1 MIKKNIAVLCGGWSE
16 ERLISLKSGD
26 SVYKCLKQNGY
37 EVSKIDVKTPNEA
50 FNKELYSEFDLVFIL
65 LHGRGGEDGEIQKFF
80 EENDIAF
87 TGSNSQSSRITM
99 NKIKTKEIWKKNNIK
114 TPEYFIYEQNFLI
127 DNLSSFEKWV
137 IKPNLEGSSN
147 GISFY
152 NNFEGEEDFQKK
164 INLAKKY
171 DDSVLIERFIDGKE
185 ITVPI
190 INKRCL
196 KPIHIIPEGEFYD
209 FDAKYVSNKT
219 KYLEYSIESERFDTL
234 NNLVINA
241 YELVGAENWGRIDII
256 DDGIDYFLIELN
268 SVPGMTETSLVPKS
282 SHLSG
287 ISYLELLES
296 IMDQA
301 LAKKALFL

>member
-1 MIKKNIAVLCGGWSE
+1 MISKKIAVLCGGWSE

-26 SVYKCLKQNGY
+26 SVYKCLKENGY
-37 EVSKIDVKTPNEA
+37 EVSKIDVRTANEA
-50 FNKELYSEFDLVFIL
+50 FNRELYSEFDLVFIL

-80 EENDIAF
+80 EENDIVF

-114 TPEYFIYEQNFLI
+114 TPEYFIYEENFQM

-152 NNFEGEEDFQKK
+152 KNPEGKEDFQKK

-196 KPIHIIPEGEFYD
+196 RPIHIIPEGEFYD

-219 KYLEYSIESERFDTL
+219 KYLEYAIESERLETL

-256 DDGIDYFLIELN
+256 DDGMDYFLIELN

-296 IMDQA
+296 IMGHA
-301 LAKKALFL
+301 LAKKA

>member
-26 SVYKCLKQNGY
+26 SVYKCLKENGY
-37 EVSKIDVKTPNEA
+37 EVSKIDVKTANEA
-50 FNKELYSEFDLVFIL
+50 FNKELYSKFDLVFIL

-80 EENDIAF
+80 EENDIVF

-114 TPEYFIYEQNFLI
+114 TPEYFIYEENFQI

-152 NNFEGEEDFQKK
+152 NNIGGEEDFQKK

-196 KPIHIIPEGEFYD
+196 SPIHIIPEGEFYD
-209 FDAKYVSNKT
+209 FDAKYISNKT
-219 KYLEYSIESERFDTL
+219 KYLEYAIESERLDIL

-296 IMDQA
+296 IMDDA
-301 LAKKALFL
+301 LAKKA

>member
-26 SVYKCLKQNGY
+26 SVYKCLKENGY
-37 EVSKIDVKTPNEA
+37 EVSKIDVKTANEA
-50 FNKELYSEFDLVFIL
+50 FNKELYSKFDLVFIL

-80 EENDIAF
+80 EENDIVF

-114 TPEYFIYEQNFLI
+114 TPEYFIYEENFQI

-152 NNFEGEEDFQKK
+152 NNIEGEEDFQKK

-196 KPIHIIPEGEFYD
+196 SPIHIIPEGEFYD
-209 FDAKYVSNKT
+209 FDAKYISNKT
-219 KYLEYSIESERFDTL
+219 KYLEYAIESERLDTL

-296 IMDQA
+296 IMDDA
-301 LAKKALFL
+301 LAKKA

>member
-26 SVYKCLKQNGY
+26 SVYKCLKENGY
-37 EVSKIDVKTPNEA
+37 EVSKIDVKTANEA

-80 EENDIAF
+80 EENDIVF

-114 TPEYFIYEQNFLI
+114 TPEYFIYEENFQI

-152 NNFEGEEDFQKK
+152 NKIEGKEDFQKK

-171 DDSVLIERFIDGKE
+171 GDSVLIERFIDGKE

-196 KPIHIIPEGEFYD
+196 RPIHIIPEGEFYD
-209 FDAKYVSNKT
+209 FDAKYISNKT
-219 KYLEYSIESERFDTL
+219 KYLEYAIESERLDTL

-287 ISYLELLES
+287 ISYLELLEC
-296 IMDQA
+296 IMDDA
-301 LAKKALFL
+301 LAKKA

>member
-26 SVYKCLKQNGY
+26 SVYKCLKENGY
-37 EVSKIDVKTPNEA
+37 EVSKIDVKTANEA

-80 EENDIAF
+80 EENDIVF

-114 TPEYFIYEQNFLI
+114 TPEYFIYEENFLL
-127 DNLSSFEKWV
+127 DNLSSFERWV

-152 NNFEGEEDFQKK
+152 KNIAGKEDFQKK

-171 DDSVLIERFIDGKE
+171 DDSILIERFIDGKE

-196 KPIHIIPEGEFYD
+196 TPIHIIPEGEFYD
-209 FDAKYVSNKT
+209 FDAKYISNKT
-219 KYLEYSIESERFDTL
+219 KYLEYAIESERLDTL

-296 IMDQA
+296 IMDDA
-301 LAKKALFL
+301 LAKKA

>member
-1 MIKKNIAVLCGGWSE
+1 MINKNIAVLCGGWSE

-26 SVYKCLKQNGY
+26 SVFKCLKENGY
-37 EVSKIDVKTPNEA
+37 EVSKIDVKTASEA
-50 FNKELYSEFDLVFIL
+50 FNKELYSKFDLVFIL

-80 EENDIAF
+80 EENDIVF

-114 TPEYFIYEQNFLI
+114 TPEYFIYEENFLL
-127 DNLSSFEKWV
+127 DNLSSFERWV

-152 NNFEGEEDFQKK
+152 NNIGGEEDFQKK

-196 KPIHIIPEGEFYD
+196 SPIHIIPEGEFYD
-209 FDAKYVSNKT
+209 FDAKYISNKT
-219 KYLEYSIESERFDTL
+219 KYLEYAIESERLDTL

-296 IMDQA
+296 IMDDA
-301 LAKKALFL
+301 LAKKA

>member
-26 SVYKCLKQNGY
+26 SVYKCLKENGY
-37 EVSKIDVKTPNEA
+37 EVSKIDVKTANEA
-50 FNKELYSEFDLVFIL
+50 FNKELYSKFDLVFIL

-80 EENDIAF
+80 EENDIVF

-114 TPEYFIYEQNFLI
+114 TPEYFIYEENFQI

-152 NNFEGEEDFQKK
+152 NNIGGEEDFQKK

-196 KPIHIIPEGEFYD
+196 SPIHIIPEGEFYD
-209 FDAKYVSNKT
+209 FDAKYISNKT
-219 KYLEYSIESERFDTL
+219 KYLEYAIESERLDTL

-296 IMDQA
+296 IMDDA
-301 LAKKALFL
+301 LAKKA

>member
-26 SVYKCLKQNGY
+26 SVYKCLKENGY
-37 EVSKIDVKTPNEA
+37 EVSKIDVKTANEA

-80 EENDIAF
+80 EENDIVF

-114 TPEYFIYEQNFLI
+114 TPEYFIYEENFQI

-152 NNFEGEEDFQKK
+152 KNIEGKEDFQKK

-196 KPIHIIPEGEFYD
+196 SPIHIIPEGEFYD
-209 FDAKYVSNKT
+209 FDAKYISNKT
-219 KYLEYSIESERFDTL
+219 KYLEYAIESERLDTL

-256 DDGIDYFLIELN
+256 DDGKDYFLIELN

-296 IMDQA
+296 IMDDA
-301 LAKKALFL
+301 LAKKA

>member
-26 SVYKCLKQNGY
+26 SVYKCLKENGY
-37 EVSKIDVKTPNEA
+37 EVSKIDVKTANEA
-50 FNKELYSEFDLVFIL
+50 FNKELYSKFDLVFIL

-80 EENDIAF
+80 EENDIVF

-114 TPEYFIYEQNFLI
+114 TPEYFIYEENFQI

-152 NNFEGEEDFQKK
+152 NNIGGEEDFQKK

-171 DDSVLIERFIDGKE
+171 DDSVLIERIFRVRD
-185 ITVPI
+185 
-190 INKRCL
+190 
-196 KPIHIIPEGEFYD
+196 
-209 FDAKYVSNKT
+209 
-219 KYLEYSIESERFDTL
+219 
-234 NNLVINA
+234 
-241 YELVGAENWGRIDII
+241 RI
-256 DDGIDYFLIELN
+256 
-268 SVPGMTETSLVPKS
+268 
-282 SHLSG
+282 
-287 ISYLELLES
+287 
-296 IMDQA
+296 
-301 LAKKALFL
+301 

>member
-87 TGSNSQSSRITM
+87 TGSNSQSNSRCQHNTWNVIT
-99 NKIKTKEIWKKNNIK
+99 WKKNNIK

-301 LAKKALFL
+301 LAKKA

>member
-16 ERLISLKSGD
+16 ERIISLKSGD
-26 SVYKCLKQNGY
+26 SVYRCLKENGY
-37 EVSKIDVKTPNEA
+37 EVSKIDVKTANEA

-65 LHGRGGEDGEIQKFF
+65 LHGRGGEDGEIQNFF
-80 EENDIAF
+80 EDNDILF
-87 TGSNSQSSRITM
+87 TGSNSRSSRITM
-99 NKIKTKEIWKKNNIK
+99 NKIQTKEIWKKNNIK
-114 TPEYFIYEQNFLI
+114 TPEYFIYEENFLI

-152 NNFEGEEDFQKK
+152 NIFEGKEDFQKK

-171 DDSVLIERFIDGKE
+171 DDSVLVERFIDGKE

-196 KPIHIIPEGEFYD
+196 RPIHIIPDGEFYD

-219 KYLEYSIESERFDTL
+219 KYLEYAIESERLEAL

-241 YELVGAENWGRIDII
+241 YELVGAQNWGRIDII

-296 IMDQA
+296 IMDHA
-301 LAKKALFL
+301 LAKKA

>member
-1 MIKKNIAVLCGGWSE
+1 MISKKIAVLCGGWSE

-196 KPIHIIPEGEFYD
+196 RPIHIIPEGEFYD

-219 KYLEYSIESERFDTL
+219 KYLEYAIESDRLDTL
-234 NNLVINA
+234 NNLAINA

-296 IMDQA
+296 IMDDA
-301 LAKKALFL
+301 LAKKA

>member
-26 SVYKCLKQNGY
+26 SVYKCLKENGY

-114 TPEYFIYEQNFLI
+114 TPEYFVYEENFQI

-209 FDAKYVSNKT
+209 FDKI
-219 KYLEYSIESERFDTL
+219 LR
-234 NNLVINA
+234 
-241 YELVGAENWGRIDII
+241 
-256 DDGIDYFLIELN
+256 LIH
-268 SVPGMTETSLVPKS
+268 SF
-282 SHLSG
+282 
-287 ISYLELLES
+287 LEL
-296 IMDQA
+296 
-301 LAKKALFL
+301 

>member
-26 SVYKCLKQNGY
+26 SVYKCLKENGY
-37 EVSKIDVKTPNEA
+37 EVSKIDVKTANEA
-50 FNKELYSEFDLVFIL
+50 FKKELYSEFDLVFIL

-80 EENDIAF
+80 EENDIVF

-99 NKIKTKEIWKKNNIK
+99 NKIRTKEIWKKNNIK
-114 TPEYFIYEQNFLI
+114 TPEYFIYEENFLI

-147 GISFY
+147 GISFH
-152 NNFEGEEDFQKK
+152 NTIEGKEDFQKK

-196 KPIHIIPEGEFYD
+196 RPIHIIPEGEFYD
-209 FDAKYVSNKT
+209 FDAKYISNKT
-219 KYLEYSIESERFDTL
+219 KYLEYAIESERLDTL

-287 ISYLELLES
+287 ISYLELLEG
-296 IMDQA
+296 IMDDA
-301 LAKKALFL
+301 LAKKA

>member
-1 MIKKNIAVLCGGWSE
+1 MINKNIAVLCGGWSE

-26 SVYKCLKQNGY
+26 SVFKCLKENGY
-37 EVSKIDVKTPNEA
+37 EVSKIDVKTASEA
-50 FNKELYSEFDLVFIL
+50 FNKELYSKFDLVFIL

-80 EENDIAF
+80 EENDIVF

-114 TPEYFIYEQNFLI
+114 TPEYFIYEENFLL
-127 DNLSSFEKWV
+127 DNLSSFERWV

-152 NNFEGEEDFQKK
+152 NNIEGEEDFQKK

-171 DDSVLIERFIDGKE
+171 DDSVLIERFIDGIE

-196 KPIHIIPEGEFYD
+196 SPIHIIPEGEFYD
-209 FDAKYVSNKT
+209 FDAKYISNKT
-219 KYLEYSIESERFDTL
+219 KYLEYAIESERLDTL

-296 IMDQA
+296 IMDDA
-301 LAKKALFL
+301 LAKKA

>member
-26 SVYKCLKQNGY
+26 SVYKCLKENGY
-37 EVSKIDVKTPNEA
+37 EVSKIDVRSANEA

-80 EENDIAF
+80 EENGVVF

-99 NKIKTKEIWKKNNIK
+99 DKIKTKEIWKKNNIK
-114 TPEYFIYEQNFLI
+114 TPEYFIYEENFLI

-152 NNFEGEEDFQKK
+152 RNIEGKGDFQKK

-196 KPIHIIPEGEFYD
+196 RPIHIIPEGEFYD
-209 FDAKYVSNKT
+209 FDAKYISNKT
-219 KYLEYSIESERFDTL
+219 KYLEYAIESERLDTL

-296 IMDQA
+296 IMDDA
-301 LAKKALFL
+301 LAKKA

>member
-1 MIKKNIAVLCGGWSE
+1 MINKNIAVLCGGWSE

-26 SVYKCLKQNGY
+26 SVYKCLKENGY
-37 EVSKIDVKTPNEA
+37 EVSKIDVKTASEA

-80 EENDIAF
+80 EENDIVF

-114 TPEYFIYEQNFLI
+114 TPEYFIYEENFQM

-152 NNFEGEEDFQKK
+152 KNLEGKEDFQKK

-196 KPIHIIPEGEFYD
+196 RPIHIIPEGEFYD

-219 KYLEYSIESERFDTL
+219 KYLEYAIESDRLNTL
-234 NNLVINA
+234 NNLAINA

-296 IMDQA
+296 IMDDA
-301 LAKKALFL
+301 LAKKA

>member
-114 TPEYFIYEQNFLI
+114 TPEYFIYEENFQI

-190 INKRCL
+190 INKKCL

-219 KYLEYSIESERFDTL
+219 KYLEYAIESDRLDTL
-234 NNLVINA
+234 NNLAINA

-296 IMDQA
+296 IMDDA
-301 LAKKALFL
+301 LAKKA

>member
-1 MIKKNIAVLCGGWSE
+1 MINKNIAVLCGGWSE

-26 SVYKCLKQNGY
+26 SVFKCLKENGY
-37 EVSKIDVKTPNEA
+37 EVSKIDVKTASEA
-50 FNKELYSEFDLVFIL
+50 FNKELYSKFDLVFIL

-80 EENDIAF
+80 EENDIVF

-114 TPEYFIYEQNFLI
+114 TPEYFIYEENFQI

-152 NNFEGEEDFQKK
+152 NNIEGNEDFQKK

-190 INKRCL
+190 INKKCL
-196 KPIHIIPEGEFYD
+196 RPIHIIPEGEFYD

-219 KYLEYSIESERFDTL
+219 KYLEYTIESERLDAL
-234 NNLVINA
+234 NNLAINA

-296 IMDQA
+296 IMDDA
-301 LAKKALFL
+301 LAKKA

>member
-1 MIKKNIAVLCGGWSE
+1 MINKNIAVLCGGWSE

-26 SVYKCLKQNGY
+26 SVYKCLKENGY
-37 EVSKIDVKTPNEA
+37 EVSKIDVKTASEA
-50 FNKELYSEFDLVFIL
+50 FNKELYSKFDLVFIL

-80 EENDIAF
+80 EENDIVF

-114 TPEYFIYEQNFLI
+114 TPEYFIYEENFLL

-152 NNFEGEEDFQKK
+152 NNIEDKEDFQKK

-171 DDSVLIERFIDGKE
+171 DDSILIERFIDGKE

-196 KPIHIIPEGEFYD
+196 TPIHIIPEGEFYD
-209 FDAKYVSNKT
+209 FDAKYISNKT
-219 KYLEYSIESERFDTL
+219 KYLEYAIESERLDTL

-296 IMDQA
+296 IMDDA
-301 LAKKALFL
+301 LAKKA

>member
-1 MIKKNIAVLCGGWSE
+1 MINKNIAVLCGGWSE

-37 EVSKIDVKTPNEA
+37 EVSKIDVKTANEA

-80 EENDIAF
+80 EENDIVF

-114 TPEYFIYEQNFLI
+114 TPEYFIYEENFLI

-147 GISFY
+147 GISVY
-152 NNFEGEEDFQKK
+152 NNFEGKEDFQKK
-164 INLAKKY
+164 VNLAKKY

-196 KPIHIIPEGEFYD
+196 RPIHIIPEGKFYD

-219 KYLEYSIESERFDTL
+219 KYLEYMIESERLEAL
-234 NNLVINA
+234 NDLVINA

-256 DDGIDYFLIELN
+256 DDGVDYFFIELN

-282 SHLSG
+282 SDLSG
-287 ISYLELLES
+287 LSYLELLES
-296 IMDQA
+296 IMNHT
-301 LAKKALFL
+301 LAKKV

>member
-26 SVYKCLKQNGY
+26 SVYKCLKENGY
-37 EVSKIDVKTPNEA
+37 EVLKIDVKTANEA
-50 FNKELYSEFDLVFIL
+50 FNKELYSKFDLVFIL

-80 EENDIAF
+80 EENDIVF

-114 TPEYFIYEQNFLI
+114 TPEYFIYEENFQI

-152 NNFEGEEDFQKK
+152 NNIEGEEDFQKK

-196 KPIHIIPEGEFYD
+196 SPIHIIPEGEFYD
-209 FDAKYVSNKT
+209 FDAKYISNKT
-219 KYLEYSIESERFDTL
+219 KYLEYGIESERLDIL
-234 NNLVINA
+234 NNLVIKA

-256 DDGIDYFLIELN
+256 DDGKDYFLIELN

-296 IMDQA
+296 IMEDA
-301 LAKKALFL
+301 LAKKA

>member
-26 SVYKCLKQNGY
+26 SVYKCLKENGY
-37 EVSKIDVKTPNEA
+37 EVSKIDVKTASEA
-50 FNKELYSEFDLVFIL
+50 FNKELYSKFDLVFIL

-80 EENDIAF
+80 EENDIVF

-114 TPEYFIYEQNFLI
+114 TPEYFIYEENFLL
-127 DNLSSFEKWV
+127 DNLSSFERWV

-152 NNFEGEEDFQKK
+152 NNIEGEEDFQKK

-190 INKRCL
+190 INKKCL
-196 KPIHIIPEGEFYD
+196 RPIQIIPEGEFYD
-209 FDAKYVSNKT
+209 FHAKYVSNKT
-219 KYLEYSIESERFDTL
+219 KYLEYAIESERLEIL
-234 NNLVINA
+234 NNLAINA

-256 DDGIDYFLIELN
+256 DDGTDYFLIELN

-296 IMDQA
+296 IMDDA
-301 LAKKALFL
+301 LAKKA

>member
-26 SVYKCLKQNGY
+26 SVYKCLKENGY
-37 EVSKIDVKTPNEA
+37 EVTKIDVKTANEA
-50 FNKELYSEFDLVFIL
+50 FNEELYSKFDLVFIL
-65 LHGRGGEDGEIQKFF
+65 LHGRGGEDGDIQKFF

-99 NKIKTKEIWKKNNIK
+99 NKIKTKEIWKNNNIK
-114 TPEYFIYEQNFLI
+114 TPEYFIYEENFQI

-152 NNFEGEEDFQKK
+152 SNIEGKEDFEKK

-196 KPIHIIPEGEFYD
+196 RPIHIISEGEFYD
-209 FDAKYVSNKT
+209 FDAKYISNKT
-219 KYLEYSIESERFDTL
+219 KYLEYAIESERLDIL
-234 NNLVINA
+234 NNLVIHA

-296 IMDQA
+296 IMDDA
-301 LAKKALFL
+301 LAKKA

>member
-1 MIKKNIAVLCGGWSE
+1 MINKNIAVLCGGWSE

-26 SVYKCLKQNGY
+26 SVFNCLKENGY
-37 EVSKIDVKTPNEA
+37 EVSKIDVKTASEA
-50 FNKELYSEFDLVFIL
+50 FNKELYSKFDLVFIL

-80 EENDIAF
+80 EENDIVF

-114 TPEYFIYEQNFLI
+114 TPEYFIYEENFLL
-127 DNLSSFEKWV
+127 DNLSSFERWV

-152 NNFEGEEDFQKK
+152 NNIEGIEDFQKK

-171 DDSVLIERFIDGKE
+171 DDSILIERFIDGKE

-196 KPIHIIPEGEFYD
+196 TPIHIIPEGEFYD
-209 FDAKYVSNKT
+209 FDAKYISNKT
-219 KYLEYSIESERFDTL
+219 KYLEYAIESERLDTL

-296 IMDQA
+296 IMDDA
-301 LAKKALFL
+301 LAKKA

>member
-1 MIKKNIAVLCGGWSE
+1 MISKNIAVLCGGWSE
-16 ERLISLKSGD
+16 ERLISLRSGE
-26 SVYKCLKQNGY
+26 SVYKCLKENGY
-37 EVSKIDVKTPNEA
+37 RVSKIDVKTAGEA
-50 FNKELYSEFDLVFIL
+50 FNRELYSEFDLVFIL

-80 EENDIAF
+80 EENDIMF
-87 TGSNSQSSRITM
+87 TGSNSQSSKITM

-114 TPEYFIYEQNFLI
+114 TPEYFIYEEKFEI
-127 DNLSSFEKWV
+127 DNLSLFEKWV

-152 NNFEGEEDFQKK
+152 NNFEGKDNFQKK

-171 DDSVLIERFIDGKE
+171 DDSVLIERFIPGKE

-196 KPIHIIPEGEFYD
+196 RPIHIIPEGDFYD
-209 FDAKYVSNKT
+209 FEAKYVSSKT
-219 KYLEYSIESERFDTL
+219 KYLEYAIGSEKLETL
-234 NNLVINA
+234 NNLAIKA

-256 DDGIDYFLIELN
+256 YDGEDYFFIELN

-282 SHLSG
+282 SDLSG

-296 IMDQA
+296 IIDDA
-301 LAKKALFL
+301 LAKEA

>member
-1 MIKKNIAVLCGGWSE
+1 MINKNIAVLCGGWSE

-26 SVYKCLKQNGY
+26 SVFKCLKENGY
-37 EVSKIDVKTPNEA
+37 EVSKIDVKTASEA
-50 FNKELYSEFDLVFIL
+50 FNKELYSKFDLVFIL

-80 EENDIAF
+80 EENDIVF

-114 TPEYFIYEQNFLI
+114 TPEYFIYEENFQI

-152 NNFEGEEDFQKK
+152 NNIEGEEDFQKK

-196 KPIHIIPEGEFYD
+196 SPIHIIPEGEFYD
-209 FDAKYVSNKT
+209 FDAKYISNKT
-219 KYLEYSIESERFDTL
+219 KYLEYAIESERLDIL
-234 NNLVINA
+234 NNLVIKA

-256 DDGIDYFLIELN
+256 DDGKDYFLIELN

-296 IMDQA
+296 IMEDA
-301 LAKKALFL
+301 LAKKA

>member
-1 MIKKNIAVLCGGWSE
+1 MINKNIAVLCGGWSE

-26 SVYKCLKQNGY
+26 SVYKCLKENGY
-37 EVSKIDVKTPNEA
+37 EVSKIDVKTASEA

-80 EENDIAF
+80 EENDIVF

-114 TPEYFIYEQNFLI
+114 TPEYFIYEENFLI

-296 IMDQA
+296 IMDDA
-301 LAKKALFL
+301 LAKKA

>member
-26 SVYKCLKQNGY
+26 SVYKCLKENGY
-37 EVSKIDVKTPNEA
+37 EVSKIDVKTAKEA

-80 EENDIAF
+80 EENEIMF
-87 TGSNSQSSRITM
+87 TGSNAQSSKITM

-114 TPEYFIYEQNFLI
+114 TPEYFIYEENFEI
-127 DNLSSFEKWV
+127 DNLSLFEKWV

-147 GISFY
+147 GISSY
-152 NNFEGEEDFQKK
+152 NNFEGKDNFQKK
-164 INLAKKY
+164 INEAKKY
-171 DDSVLIERFIDGKE
+171 DDSVLIERFIPGKE
-185 ITVPI
+185 ITVPV
-190 INKRCL
+190 INKKCL
-196 KPIHIIPEGEFYD
+196 RPIHIIPEGEFYD
-209 FDAKYVSNKT
+209 FEAKYVSGKT
-219 KYLEYSIESERFDTL
+219 KYLEYAIASEELETL

-241 YELVGAENWGRIDII
+241 HELVGAENWARIDII
-256 DDGIDYFLIELN
+256 YDGEDYFFIELN

-282 SHLSG
+282 SDLSG

-296 IMDQA
+296 IMDDA
-301 LAKKALFL
+301 LAKKA

>member
-1 MIKKNIAVLCGGWSE
+1 MISKNIAVLCGGWSE

-26 SVYKCLKQNGY
+26 SVYKCLKENGY
-37 EVSKIDVKTPNEA
+37 RVSKIDVKTAVEA
-50 FNKELYSEFDLVFIL
+50 FNMELYSEFDLVFIL

-80 EENDIAF
+80 EENDIMF
-87 TGSNSQSSRITM
+87 TGSNSQSSKITM

-114 TPEYFIYEQNFLI
+114 TPEYFIYEEKFEI
-127 DNLSSFEKWV
+127 DNLSLFEKWV

-152 NNFEGEEDFQKK
+152 NNFEGKDNFQKK

-171 DDSVLIERFIDGKE
+171 DDSVLIERFIPGKE
-185 ITVPI
+185 ITIPI

-196 KPIHIIPEGEFYD
+196 RPIHIIPEGEFYD
-209 FDAKYVSNKT
+209 FEAKYVSSKT
-219 KYLEYSIESERFDTL
+219 KYLEYAIGSEKLDIL
-234 NNLVINA
+234 NNLVIKA

-256 DDGIDYFLIELN
+256 YDDEDYFFIELN

-282 SHLSG
+282 SDLSG
-287 ISYLELLES
+287 ISYLELLER
-296 IMDQA
+296 IIFDA
-301 LAKKALFL
+301 LAKEA

>member
-1 MIKKNIAVLCGGWSE
+1 MINKNIAVLCGGWSE

-26 SVYKCLKQNGY
+26 SVFKCLKENGY
-37 EVSKIDVKTPNEA
+37 EVSKIDVKTASEA
-50 FNKELYSEFDLVFIL
+50 FNKELYSKFDLVFIL

-80 EENDIAF
+80 EENDIVF

-114 TPEYFIYEQNFLI
+114 TPEYFIYEENFLI
-127 DNLSSFEKWV
+127 DNLCSFEKWV

-152 NNFEGEEDFQKK
+152 NNTESKEDFQKK

-190 INKRCL
+190 INKKCL
-196 KPIHIIPEGEFYD
+196 RPIHIIPEGEFYD
-209 FDAKYVSNKT
+209 FDAKYISNKT
-219 KYLEYSIESERFDTL
+219 KYLEYAIESERLDTL

-296 IMDQA
+296 IMDDA
-301 LAKKALFL
+301 LAKKA

>member
-1 MIKKNIAVLCGGWSE
+1 MINKKIAVLCGGWSE
-16 ERLISLKSGD
+16 ERLISLKSGE
-26 SVYKCLKQNGY
+26 SVYQCLKENGY
-37 EVSKIDVKTPNEA
+37 EVSKIDVKTANEA
-50 FNKELYSEFDLVFIL
+50 FNRDLYSEFDLVFIL

-80 EENDIAF
+80 EENDILF
-87 TGSNSQSSRITM
+87 TGSNSHSSKITM
-99 NKIKTKEIWKKNNIK
+99 NKIETKEIWRKNNIR
-114 TPEYFIYEQNFLI
+114 TPEYFIYEENFSI
-127 DNLSSFEKWV
+127 DNLSLFDKWV

-152 NNFEGEEDFQKK
+152 TNSEGKDNFQKK

-196 KPIHIIPEGEFYD
+196 RPIHIIPEGEFYD
-209 FDAKYVSNKT
+209 FEAKYVSNKT
-219 KYLEYSIESERFDTL
+219 KYLEYKIDSEKLDNL

-241 YELVGAENWGRIDII
+241 YELVDAENWGRIDII
-256 DDGIDYFLIELN
+256 DDGEDYFFIELN

-282 SHLSG
+282 SDLSG
-287 ISYLELLES
+287 FSYLELLES
-296 IMDQA
+296 IIDYA
-301 LAKKALFL
+301 LAKKA

>member
-1 MIKKNIAVLCGGWSE
+1 MINKNIAVLCGGWSE

-26 SVYKCLKQNGY
+26 SVYKCLKENGY
-37 EVSKIDVKTPNEA
+37 EVSKIDVKTASEA

-80 EENDIAF
+80 EENDIVF

-99 NKIKTKEIWKKNNIK
+99 NKIMTKEIWKKNNIK
-114 TPEYFIYEQNFLI
+114 TPEYFIYEKNFLL

-152 NNFEGEEDFQKK
+152 NYFEGKEDFQKK
-164 INLAKKY
+164 INLAKKF

-190 INKRCL
+190 INKKCL
-196 KPIHIIPEGEFYD
+196 RPIHIIPEGEFYD
-209 FDAKYVSNKT
+209 FDAKYVSNNT
-219 KYLEYSIESERFDTL
+219 KYLEYAIESERLETL
-234 NNLVINA
+234 NNLAINA

-296 IMDQA
+296 IMDDA
-301 LAKKALFL
+301 LAKKA